1 MIGMNDF
8 LRQVPGQHA
17 REIEAVS
24 RVLSS
29 GWWIL
34 GKEVQKFEESWASWL
49 GVNHAIG
56 VGNGMDALEIGLRVL
71 GIGPG
76 DEVIT
81 TPMTAFATVLA
92 IFRSGAI
99 PVLADIDPQTAIITK
114 ESIARCITHK
124 TKAVILVH
132 LYGQAGPIAEVK
144 QLCQSHNLFLIE
156 DCAQAHGAKYQGK
169 HVGSF
174 GDMSAWSF
182 YPTKNL
188 GAAGDA
194 GAVTT
199 DSKTWANAAYAL
211 RNYGQSERYHHPYLG
226 MNSRLDEIQAAILQT
241 RLPVLNTQIERRRH
255 IAHTYTS
262 KIQNPKIALLPLPA
276 DHESHAHHLYVI
288 TTTARDVLQEHLRI
302 QGVSS
307 LSHYPIPIHHQQAC
321 LDIKQDPKGL
331 QNAETHAATCLSIPC
346 HPMMSDDEI
355 SRVINAVNTF

>member
-8 LRQVPGQHA
+8 RLQPHGQHA
-17 REIEAVS
+17 REVAAVS
-24 RVLSS
+24 RVLEE

-34 GKEVQKFEESWASWL
+34 GKEVAAFESTWANYL
-49 GVNHAIG
+49 GCAHAIG
-56 VGNGMDALEIGLRVL
+56 VGNGMDALEIGLRIL
-71 GIGPG
+71 GIGQG

-92 IFRSGAI
+92 IFRAGAT
-99 PVLADIDPQTAIITK
+99 PVLADIEPNTAMITAD
-114 ESIARCITHK
+114 SISRCITKK

-132 LYGQAGPIAEVK
+132 LYGQVGNVFEIEN
-144 QLCQSHNLFLIE
+144 LCQSQQLFFIE
-156 DCAQAHGAKYQGK
+156 DCAQAHGAKFQNK
-169 HVGSF
+169 HVGTF
-174 GDMSAWSF
+174 GKVAAWSF

-199 DSKTWANAAYAL
+199 ASELLAIEARKL
-211 RNYGQSERYHHPYLG
+211 RNYGQSERYHHPSLG

-241 RLPVLNTQIERRRH
+241 RIPLLEKQTNTRRQ
-255 IAHTYTS
+255 IAHTYS
-262 KIQNPKIALLPLPA
+262 SRIENPKIKLLPLPS
-276 DHESHAHHLYVI
+276 DPESHVHHLYVI
-288 TTTARDVLQEHLRI
+288 TTNERDLLQEHLRI